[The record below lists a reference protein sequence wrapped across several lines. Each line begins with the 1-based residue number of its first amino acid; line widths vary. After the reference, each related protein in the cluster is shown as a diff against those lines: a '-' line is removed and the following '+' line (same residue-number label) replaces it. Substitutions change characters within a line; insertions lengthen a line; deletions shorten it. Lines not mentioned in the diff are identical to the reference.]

1 MFRKALKLVCV
12 ASVLTAG
19 LMAKEG
25 YDFGVISAVSPTE
38 DAKKLA
44 PLLNYL
50 SQEVGQKV
58 SFKTGKNYT
67 DTIDK
72 FSSGEFEIGFIGP
85 SPYIIATKKEK
96 NLEILAGVETKGKP
110 FFHGVIVARK
120 DSADINSVADLK
132 GKKFAFGS
140 KESTLSFYTPAKA
153 LLDAN
158 VKASLAGFEFLG
170 KHDIV
175 AQNVVAKKFDAGG
188 IQESVAAKYA
198 EHLKVI
204 QKSEPMY
211 DFMIVAHK
219 NLSPEVKAKFKTALL
234 KLKDPAILEAI
245 KPGATGFV
253 ETSEKNYDNLR
264 VMMEQVDAAFAK

>member
-1 MFRKALKLVCV
+1 MVKKTLKIVCAV
-12 ASVLTAG
+12 SLIVSSLI
-19 LMAKEG
+19 AKEG
-25 YDFGVISAVSPTE
+25 YDFGVISTVSPTE

-44 PLLNYL
+44 PLLSYL

-58 SFKTGKNYT
+58 SFKTGKNYA

-120 DSADINSVADLK
+120 DNAEINSVTDLK

-188 IQESVAAKYA
+188 IQESVATKYA

-219 NLSPEVKAKFKTALL
+219 NLSPEVKAKFKAALL

-253 ETSEKNYDNLR
+253 ETNEKNYDNLR

>member
-1 MFRKALKLVCV
+1 MVKKTLKIVCAV
-12 ASVLTAG
+12 SLIVSG
-19 LMAKEG
+19 LIAKEG
-25 YDFGVISAVSPTE
+25 YDFGVISTVSPTE

-44 PLLNYL
+44 PLLSYL

-58 SFKTGKNYT
+58 SFKTGKNYA

-120 DSADINSVADLK
+120 DNAEINSVTDLK

-188 IQESVAAKYA
+188 IQESVATKYA

-211 DFMIVAHK
+211 DFMIVTHK
-219 NLSPEVKAKFKTALL
+219 NLSPEVKAKFKAALL

-253 ETSEKNYDNLR
+253 ETNEKNYDNLR